1 VALLALLQ
9 SAVIFLPVAAFGAVV
24 SMREAR

>member
-1 VALLALLQ
+1 MLALLQ

-24 SMREAR
+24 AMREAR